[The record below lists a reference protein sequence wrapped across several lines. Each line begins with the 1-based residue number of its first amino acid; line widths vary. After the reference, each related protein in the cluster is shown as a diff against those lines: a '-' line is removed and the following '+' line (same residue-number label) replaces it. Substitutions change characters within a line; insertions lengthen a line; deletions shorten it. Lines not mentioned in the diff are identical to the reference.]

1 MSLDTDTKT
10 GRRLN
15 EGSAQT
21 SANLSIRLLFPTP
34 SHPGLQKTRFGP
46 LLIPAARPDGR
57 FEPAVGGRQNPRVW
71 PGNWAQES
79 WSISESHGSHRSK
92 FTFVTFVTLG
102 WVARWADVAHVAHRA
117 EWMELRGGFCCVGR
131 KFVDSVQDF
140 GNEGT
145 ILDEG
150 VVIERPWPAN
160 SEFHERE

>member
-1 MSLDTDTKT
+1 MV
-10 GRRLN
+10 N
-15 EGSAQT
+15 Y
-21 SANLSIRLLFPTP
+21 
-34 SHPGLQKTRFGP
+34 
-46 LLIPAARPDGR
+46 
-57 FEPAVGGRQNPRVW
+57 
-71 PGNWAQES
+71 
-79 WSISESHGSHRSK
+79 ESHGSHKRK

-117 EWMELRGGFCCVGR
+117 EWMKLRGGFVAWIESWG
-131 KFVDSVQDF
+131 SVQDF